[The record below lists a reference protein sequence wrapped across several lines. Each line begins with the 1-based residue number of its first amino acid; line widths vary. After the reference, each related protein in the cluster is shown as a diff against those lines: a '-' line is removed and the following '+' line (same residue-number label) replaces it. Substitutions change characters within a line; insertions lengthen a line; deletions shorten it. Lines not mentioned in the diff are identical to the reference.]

1 MKLIKVKKIMSR
13 LEKEAAKFGSH
24 IYVSKTENML
34 YNQEDDI
41 CIKAEDGRNIKLIV
55 DGDKNLGSY
64 VCW

>member
-1 MKLIKVKKIMSR
+1 MSR

-64 VCW
+64 VC